1 MGYSSYINPFC
12 FAVLSVLWL
21 ATWYFGAEHTGSVL
35 VWLIAS
41 LLLTAAFARHL
52 SMGLRLLKLMRHDLS
67 ICWGLLSSLK
77 PLSREIAATRE
88 MDQLFYDDTHS
99 YSVDAIHEYIN
110 TTQPPIVRMP
120 VSELEHNL
128 LDNCW
133 DMHFTPRELIEQ
145 SVETGPWSDVAEH
158 LRRIADA
165 DLAYPIVVTG
175 SHPCFVV
182 DGMHRLSK
190 AILNKHVFIAVHI
203 LDNETMKRFVIS

>member
-1 MGYSSYINPFC
+1 
-12 FAVLSVLWL
+12 
-21 ATWYFGAEHTGSVL
+21 
-35 VWLIAS
+35 
-41 LLLTAAFARHL
+41 
-52 SMGLRLLKLMRHDLS
+52 
-67 ICWGLLSSLK
+67 
-77 PLSREIAATRE
+77 
-88 MDQLFYDDTHS
+88 
-99 YSVDAIHEYIN
+99 
-110 TTQPPIVRMP
+110 
-120 VSELEHNL
+120 
-128 LDNCW
+128 
-133 DMHFTPRELIEQ
+133 MHFTPRELIEQ